1 MCSFSSRPDAC
12 VDSAQSLCGCDFGQ
26 SGAGWRSEEAQTGE
40 KLIKIMLCYVIC
52 YIAFI
57 KNIFYIWRYKLILDT
72 LWCASEQM
80 VNLSV
85 WVLLNNF
92 M

>member
-52 YIAFI
+52 YSI
-57 KNIFYIWRYKLILDT
+57 Y
-72 LWCASEQM
+72 
-80 VNLSV
+80 
-85 WVLLNNF
+85 
-92 M
+92 